1 MARDSDSKSLHSFHR
16 RLLVEQWIQNTL
28 YALFSK
34 VKEMQLAIEAAS
46 GKEKSLLSDLEEK
59 SKTISAIEK
68 ENSNIVRNDVSL
80 ILIRVPMNFWTV
92 IGIYFSILKLDLIL
106 FDPII
111 IINFKVT
118 KIWKSD
124 DSTVP
129 VCPICCAKRNIQAPI
144 APWSTFFVYLS
155 KFRARILLFGW
166 RGYPPD
172 IRDVTDRTGELCI

>member
-1 MARDSDSKSLHSFHR
+1 
-16 RLLVEQWIQNTL
+16 
-28 YALFSK
+28 
-34 VKEMQLAIEAAS
+34 MQLAIEAAS

-111 IINFKVT
+111 IINFKFT
-118 KIWKSD
+118 K
-124 DSTVP
+124 
-129 VCPICCAKRNIQAPI
+129 
-144 APWSTFFVYLS
+144 
-155 KFRARILLFGW
+155 
-166 RGYPPD
+166 
-172 IRDVTDRTGELCI
+172 